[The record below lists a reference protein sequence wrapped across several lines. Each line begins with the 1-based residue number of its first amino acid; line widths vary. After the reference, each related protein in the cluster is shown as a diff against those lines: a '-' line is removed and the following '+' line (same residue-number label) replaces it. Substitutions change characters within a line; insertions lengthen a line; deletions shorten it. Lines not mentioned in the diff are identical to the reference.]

1 MRQPRHCLK
10 KENILSKEYEYIF
23 VIYFLLP
30 LAVFFVIFQKHDARL
45 LQLFTFGQKAFFQIV
60 KKNRRKVHKNV

>member
-30 LAVFFVIFQKHDARL
+30 LAVFFVIFQKHDTRL
-45 LQLFTFGQKAFFQIV
+45 LQLFTFGQKAFFSNCE
-60 KKNRRKVHKNV
+60 KKSTEGS